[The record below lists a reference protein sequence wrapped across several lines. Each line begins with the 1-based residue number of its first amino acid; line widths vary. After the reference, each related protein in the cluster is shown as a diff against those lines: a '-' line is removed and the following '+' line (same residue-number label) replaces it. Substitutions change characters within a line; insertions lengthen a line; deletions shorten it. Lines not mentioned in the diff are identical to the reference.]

1 MKDYGR
7 TAAYV
12 HLDAVEENFE
22 QMKRNLRE
30 GTRMFGVIKTD
41 GYGHG
46 AVPIAK
52 RMEPKPYLF
61 GFAVAAVSEAVE
73 LREQGIQ
80 KPILILG
87 YTFPE
92 DYERI
97 VENEIRPAVVSFAM
111 AKKLSEEAMRQNKTV
126 FIHVAVDTGM
136 SRIGFADTRESAE
149 EILKISCLSNLKI
162 EGVFTHFSKA
172 DESDQTYTMT
182 QLGRFEDF
190 CEELSGLGLKGV
202 LRHCS
207 NSAALMQNPRA
218 NMDLVRAGISIYGI
232 YPSGEVARE
241 PVRLTPVLEWK
252 AKVAFVKEIP
262 AGTLVSYGGT
272 FQAPAP
278 MKVATIP
285 VGYGDGYPRSLSNRG
300 YILVQGKRA
309 PIIGRICMDQFM
321 VDVTGLDVQTGE
333 EVTLIGEDGGAR
345 ITVDEMAALSGRF
358 PYEFVCDIGKRVPRI
373 YLE

>member
-1 MKDYGR
+1 
-7 TAAYV
+7 
-12 HLDAVEENFE
+12 
-22 QMKRNLRE
+22 
-30 GTRMFGVIKTD
+30 MFGVIKTD

-190 CEELSGLGLKGV
+190 CEELSGQGLKGV

-207 NSAALMQNPRA
+207 NSAALMQIPRA
-218 NMDLVRAGISIYGI
+218 NMDLVRPGSVFT
-232 YPSGEVARE
+232 EFTRRE
-241 PVRLTPVLEWK
+241 RWQE
-252 AKVAFVKEIP
+252 
-262 AGTLVSYGGT
+262 
-272 FQAPAP
+272 
-278 MKVATIP
+278 
-285 VGYGDGYPRSLSNRG
+285 NR
-300 YILVQGKRA
+300 
-309 PIIGRICMDQFM
+309 
-321 VDVTGLDVQTGE
+321 
-333 EVTLIGEDGGAR
+333 
-345 ITVDEMAALSGRF
+345 
-358 PYEFVCDIGKRVPRI
+358 
-373 YLE
+373 